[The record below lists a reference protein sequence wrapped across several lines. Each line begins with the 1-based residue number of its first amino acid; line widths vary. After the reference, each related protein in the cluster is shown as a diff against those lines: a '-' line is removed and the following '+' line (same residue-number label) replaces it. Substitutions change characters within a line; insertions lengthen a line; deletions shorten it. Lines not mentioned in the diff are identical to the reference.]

1 MSVLADMCVACL
13 AEVMLMSLT
22 LLSLSLLRSR
32 RATLAGWLSRHCR
45 VRCCRSATVV
55 LLLLLLLL
63 LLPAAG
69 CSADAPGVAPA
80 AAAALRVVV
89 AVIVLTLRH
98 AQLVHAMIMP
108 GMGRAM
114 AMLALPCSFGDH
126 VSFLALRSPLH
137 RRDERAQRCR

>member
-1 MSVLADMCVACL
+1 MGVLADMCVACL

-69 CSADAPGVAPA
+69 CSADAPDVAPA

-89 AVIVLTLRH
+89 AVVTIVLTLRH
-98 AQLVHAMIMP
+98 AQLVHAMDHAWH
-108 GMGRAM
+108 GQGYGHACF
-114 AMLALPCSFGDH
+114 AL
-126 VSFLALRSPLH
+126 LLW
-137 RRDERAQRCR
+137 